1 MLAGRVAPPWRIP
14 VACLLPGRMLL
25 IELAVEALDV
35 FRWLERLEGGRV
47 PKPEVLLMLLVDACD
62 RSGFAG
68 SAARSASVLRF
79 VGGSGTGW

>member
-1 MLAGRVAPPWRIP
+1 
-14 VACLLPGRMLL
+14 MLL

-79 VGGSGTGW
+79 VGGSGSPLGLCLDGMLLDGGGI